1 MCECFHPTRARKISL
16 KNVAST
22 PTFSLSIGKFCGQV
36 SRKPLARFRLL
47 TARRMATNVRRC
59 PAFILWQTGNYPSF
73 RGEKGE
79 KRCLKVDRA
88 QALSRLSITSRSYYA
103 KMLDPDYYKV
113 LLEIGVGRRFWQ
125 SNPSAE
131 NAHAFYV
138 RVIRPL
144 RRLQRRGVV
153 EKLQEITPT
162 DDRTPIAVEIIG
174 QVNLTK

>member
-1 MCECFHPTRARKISL
+1 MDAKHQDRRAENRSDVREWYFHVEPENGQGRPAESSFYFAYLVNSCQFAPRIVEKESDQSLILYLALNERRRNAEKCFL
-16 KNVAST
+16 KLT
-22 PTFSLSIGKFCGQV
+22 EL
-36 SRKPLARFRLL
+36 RRFPD
-47 TARRMATNVRRC
+47 C
-59 PAFILWQTGNYPSF
+59 QF
-73 RGEKGE
+73 
-79 KRCLKVDRA
+79 
-88 QALSRLSITSRSYYA
+88 TSQSYYA

-138 RVIRPL
+138 RVVRPL

-174 QVNLTK
+174 QVNLTKVK